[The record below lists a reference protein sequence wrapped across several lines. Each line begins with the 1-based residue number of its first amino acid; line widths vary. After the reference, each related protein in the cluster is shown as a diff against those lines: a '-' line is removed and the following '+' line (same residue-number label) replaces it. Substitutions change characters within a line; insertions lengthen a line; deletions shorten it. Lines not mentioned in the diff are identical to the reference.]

1 MTQKKKHFSP
11 EDKIAFIGSGKMAEA
26 MIFGLLKSKLFSA
39 KQIVVFDV
47 NSDRL
52 SYMSENYGVSPV
64 YSVQKAVAES
74 NIVVLAFKP
83 QNFPQAVEGVSFPED
98 SLVIS
103 IAAGITLSSLNDKIK
118 CGTLVRVMPNNPAL
132 IQKGISAVSFFD
144 DAKSEDVQKAVKIF
158 ESVGEVIEVKEDL
171 MDAVTALSGS
181 GPGFV
186 YLIIEAMIEAGEAL
200 GLTKSNAEKLA
211 LHTIIGS
218 AEAVIKTKKTPRELR
233 EMVTSP
239 GGTTKAGLNV
249 LEEKGFNQILI
260 EAIKTAEKRAKELSK
275 IG

>member
-1 MTQKKKHFSP
+1 LTQKKKHFSP

>member
-26 MIFGLLKSKLFSA
+26 IIFGLLKSKLFSA

-47 NSDRL
+47 NSDRIA
-52 SYMSENYGVSPV
+52 YMSENYGVSPV

-144 DAKSEDVQKAVKIF
+144 DAKSEDVKKAVKIF

-218 AEAVIKTKKTPRELR
+218 AEAVIKTKKAPRELR

-249 LEEKGFNQILI
+249 LEAKGFNQILI